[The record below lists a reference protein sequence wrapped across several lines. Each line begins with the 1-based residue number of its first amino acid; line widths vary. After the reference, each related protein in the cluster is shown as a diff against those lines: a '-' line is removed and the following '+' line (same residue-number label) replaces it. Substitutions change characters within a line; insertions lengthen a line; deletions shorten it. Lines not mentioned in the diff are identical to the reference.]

1 MTDDSL
7 TELLSVLDE
16 YVAQA
21 AVVDDHIV
29 GALSDIRTVQNEL
42 SKKDIQGQ
50 ARADWEATYQELFAE
65 LLRFKKRIEQEQCQ
79 ARRDVQPKAESKVTN
94 QGEADVSTS

>member
-1 MTDDSL
+1 VTDDSL
-7 TELLSVLDE
+7 TELLSVLDQ
-16 YVAQA
+16 YIAQT
-21 AVVDDHIV
+21 AVVDEHIV

-42 SKKDIQGQ
+42 SKTDINGQ
-50 ARADWEATYQELFAE
+50 ARADWEATFQELFAE

-79 ARRDVQPKAESKVTN
+79 ARQDTQPKAESRVTN